1 MAGTPESPALRRTL
15 GRWDLTAIG
24 VNQVIGSAIF
34 LLPADVARLVG
45 PWGPLAFMA
54 DGLLSLSIALCF
66 AEVGSRFEKT
76 GGPYLPARAAFG
88 RFIGFEV
95 GWMMWFTRVTSQ
107 ASVANGLA
115 LALAFYWPA
124 LATGLSRMSLI
135 AGLTLVLTWI
145 NVRGI
150 KQSSWVVNALT
161 IGKLAPL
168 AIVIIVGVWFV
179 DPASFAAM
187 PAVTQQQLSSALI
200 LLIFAYGGYEVT
212 GVLAGE
218 AANPR
223 RDVPFAFV
231 ATLITVSIVMSLT
244 SLVVTG
250 VLPDLIASRTPL
262 ADSAAIFLGAS
273 GALLVATGVLP
284 DLGASRTPL
293 ADGAAIFLG
302 AAGALL
308 VSMGSAISMAGNN
321 MGQILN
327 GSRTLFALAE
337 NGDLPKWFAR
347 VHPTYQTPSNAILF
361 TAVIAL
367 TLALTG
373 SFIALAAVSAIAR
386 LVMYLAVCASTLVL
400 RKHDREI
407 AAQVGPQF
415 PVRRSLGE
423 GGSDLDGAVAPAK
436 FTVPLGPVIP
446 IVASIVALGILAGAS
461 QAQLIAGAAALAA
474 GAVLYF
480 VATRLKM

>member
-1 MAGTPESPALRRTL
+1 MAGPPEPPVLKRAL

-45 PWGPLAFMA
+45 PWGPLAFLGV
-54 DGLLSLSIALCF
+54 GLLSLSIALCF
-66 AEVGSRFEKT
+66 AEAGSRFEKT

-88 RFIGFEV
+88 RFAGFEV

-124 LATGLSRMSLI
+124 LATGVPRMSLI
-135 AGLTLVLTWI
+135 AALTIALTWT

-168 AIVIIVGVWFV
+168 AIFIIFGLWSV
-179 DPASFAAM
+179 DPARFSAM

-231 ATLITVSIVMSLT
+231 ATLITVAVVMSLT
-244 SLVVTG
+244 S
-250 VLPDLIASRTPL
+250 
-262 ADSAAIFLGAS
+262 
-273 GALLVATGVLP
+273 LVATGVLP

-293 ADGAAIFLG
+293 AEGAAIFLG
-302 AAGALL
+302 AAGALMVSIGSA
-308 VSMGSAISMAGNN
+308 VSMTGNN

-327 GSRTLFALAE
+327 GSRSLFALAE
-337 NGDLPKWFAR
+337 NGDLPKWFAK
-347 VHPTYQTPSNAILF
+347 VHPVYRTPSNAILF
-361 TAVIAL
+361 TALVAL

-373 SFIALAAVSAIAR
+373 SFVALAAVSAIAR

-407 AAQVGPQF
+407 AAQVGAHF
-415 PVRRSLGE
+415 PVRRSFSE
-423 GGSDLDGAVAPAK
+423 GGGDLDGAVAPAK
-436 FTVPLGPVIP
+436 FTVPWGPVVP
-446 IVASIVALGILAGAS
+446 VVASIVALGILAGAS
-461 QAQLIAGAAALAA
+461 QAQLISGAVALAA
-474 GAVLYF
+474 GAVLF
-480 VATRLKM
+480 FIATRLKM

>member
-1 MAGTPESPALRRTL
+1 MAGPSETPALRRAL

-34 LLPADVARLVG
+34 LLPAAVARLVG
-45 PWGPLAFMA
+45 PWGPLAFMGV
-54 DGLLSLSIALCF
+54 GLLSLSIALCF
-66 AEVGSRFEKT
+66 AEVGSRFDKT

-88 RFIGFEV
+88 RFVGFEV

-115 LALAFYWPA
+115 LALAFYWPS
-124 LATGLSRMSLI
+124 LATGVPRASMI
-135 AGLTLVLTWI
+135 AALTIALTWI

-150 KQSSWVVNALT
+150 KQSSWVINALT

-168 AIVIIVGVWFV
+168 AIFIIAGVWYI
-179 DPASFAAM
+179 DPVRFSAM

-244 SLVVTG
+244 SLV
-250 VLPDLIASRTPL
+250 
-262 ADSAAIFLGAS
+262 
-273 GALLVATGVLP
+273 ATGVLP

-302 AAGALL
+302 ASGALL
-308 VSMGSAISMAGNN
+308 VSIGSAISMTGNN

-347 VHPTYQTPSNAILF
+347 VHPTFQTPSNAILF

-400 RKHDREI
+400 RRHDREI
-407 AAQVGPQF
+407 AAQLGARF
-415 PVRRSLGE
+415 PVRGSFSE
-423 GGSDLDGAVAPAK
+423 GGSDVDGAVAPAK

-446 IVASIVALGILAGAS
+446 VVASIVAMGILAGAS
-461 QAQLIAGAAALAA
+461 QAQLTAGAAALAA
-474 GAVLYF
+474 GAVLF
-480 VATRLKM
+480 FMATRLKV

>member
-1 MAGTPESPALRRTL
+1 MAGTSEAPALRRAL

-54 DGLLSLSIALCF
+54 VGLLSLSIALCF
-66 AEVGSRFEKT
+66 AEAGSRFEKT

-95 GWMMWFTRVTSQ
+95 GWMMWFTRVASQ

-115 LALAFYWPA
+115 LALAFYWPS
-124 LATGLSRMSLI
+124 LATGLPRMSLVASLTI
-135 AGLTLVLTWI
+135 AVTWI

-161 IGKLAPL
+161 IGKLTPL
-168 AIVIIVGVWFV
+168 AIVIVVGVWFV
-179 DPASFAAM
+179 DPATFVNM
-187 PAVTQQQLSSALI
+187 PAVSQQQLSSALI

-231 ATLITVSIVMSLT
+231 ATLITVSVVMSLT

-250 VLPDLIASRTPL
+250 VLPDL
-262 ADSAAIFLGAS
+262 
-273 GALLVATGVLP
+273 
-284 DLGASRTPL
+284 GASRTPL
-293 ADGAAIFLG
+293 ADTAAILLG
-302 AAGALL
+302 ATGALL
-308 VSMGSAISMAGNN
+308 VAIGSVTSMTGNN

-337 NGDLPKWFAR
+337 NGDLPKWFGK
-347 VHPTYQTPSNAILF
+347 VHPVFRTPSNAILF
-361 TAVIAL
+361 TAVVAL

-373 SFIALAAVSAIAR
+373 SFVALAAVSAIAR

-407 AAQVGPQF
+407 AAQVGAHF
-415 PVRRSLGE
+415 PVRRSFSE
-423 GGSDLDGAVAPAK
+423 GGSDMDGAVAPAR

-446 IVASIVALGILAGAS
+446 IVAAVVALGILAGAS
-461 QAQLIAGAAALAA
+461 QAQLVAGAAALGG
-474 GAVLYF
+474 GAVLF
-480 VATRLKM
+480 LVATRFKL

>member
-1 MAGTPESPALRRTL
+1 MAGTPESPALRRAL

-54 DGLLSLSIALCF
+54 VGLLSLSIALCF
-66 AEVGSRFEKT
+66 AEAGSRFEKT

-124 LATGLSRMSLI
+124 LATGAPRMSLI
-135 AGLTLVLTWI
+135 AGLTIALTWI

-150 KQSSWVVNALT
+150 QQSSWVVNALT

-179 DPASFAAM
+179 DPARFAAM
-187 PAVTQQQLSSALI
+187 PAVSQQQLSSALI

-218 AANPR
+218 SANPR

-250 VLPDLIASRTPL
+250 VLPDLGASRTPL
-262 ADSAAIFLGAS
+262 ADSAAIFLGAF
-273 GALLVATGVLP
+273 GALIVAV
-284 DLGASRTPL
+284 
-293 ADGAAIFLG
+293 
-302 AAGALL
+302 
-308 VSMGSAISMAGNN
+308 GSALSMTGNN

-337 NGDLPKWFAR
+337 NGDLPKWFAK

-361 TAVIAL
+361 TAVVAL

-373 SFIALAAVSAIAR
+373 SFVALAAVSAIAR
-386 LVMYLAVCASTLVL
+386 LVMYLAVCAATLVL

-407 AAQVGPQF
+407 AAQVGAHF
-415 PVRRSLGE
+415 G
-423 GGSDLDGAVAPAK
+423 DIDGAVAPAK
-436 FTVPLGPVIP
+436 FTVPLGPVVP
-446 IVASIVALGILAGAS
+446 VVASIVALGILAGAS
-461 QAQLIAGAAALAA
+461 QAQLIAGAAALA
-474 GAVLYF
+474 GGGVLFF
-480 VATRLKM
+480 VATRLKR

>member
-1 MAGTPESPALRRTL
+1 MAGTSEAPALRRAL

-45 PWGPLAFMA
+45 PWGPLAFLA
-54 DGLLSLSIALCF
+54 VGLLSLSIALCF
-66 AEVGSRFEKT
+66 AEAGSRFEKT

-88 RFIGFEV
+88 RFVGFEV
-95 GWMMWFTRVTSQ
+95 GWMMWFTRVASQ

-124 LATGLSRMSLI
+124 LATGLPRMSLI
-135 AGLTLVLTWI
+135 AALTLALTWI
-145 NVRGI
+145 NVRGV
-150 KQSSWVVNALT
+150 KQSSWFVNALT

-168 AIVIIVGVWFV
+168 ALFIIAGIWYIE
-179 DPASFAAM
+179 PSRFAAM

-231 ATLITVSIVMSLT
+231 ATLVTVSIVMSLT
-244 SLVVTG
+244 S
-250 VLPDLIASRTPL
+250 
-262 ADSAAIFLGAS
+262 
-273 GALLVATGVLP
+273 LVATGVLP

-302 AAGALL
+302 AAGALM
-308 VSMGSAISMAGNN
+308 VSIGSAISMTGNN

-337 NGDLPKWFAR
+337 NGDLPKWFAK
-347 VHPTYQTPSNAILF
+347 VHPEYRTPSNAILF
-361 TAVIAL
+361 TAVVAL

-373 SFIALAAVSAIAR
+373 SFVALAAVSAIAR

-407 AAQVGPQF
+407 AAQVGAHF
-415 PVRRSLGE
+415 
-423 GGSDLDGAVAPAK
+423 SDLDGAVAPAK

-446 IVASIVALGILAGAS
+446 VVASIVAMGILAGAS

>member
-1 MAGTPESPALRRTL
+1 MANRPESPTLRRTL

-24 VNQVIGSAIF
+24 VNQVIGGAIF

-45 PWGPLAFMA
+45 PWGPLAFMGV
-54 DGLLSLSIALCF
+54 GLLSLSIALCF

-107 ASVANGLA
+107 ASVANGLS

-124 LATGLSRMSLI
+124 LAMGVPRMSLI
-135 AGLTLVLTWI
+135 AALTLALTWI
-145 NVRGI
+145 NVCGI

-161 IGKLAPL
+161 ISKLAPL
-168 AIVIIVGVWFV
+168 VIVIIVGVWFV
-179 DPASFAAM
+179 DPVRFAAM
-187 PAVTQQQLSSALI
+187 PSVTQQQLSSALI

-250 VLPDLIASRTPL
+250 VLPELAASRTPL
-262 ADSAAIFLGAS
+262 ADSAAIFLGA
-273 GALLVATGVLP
+273 
-284 DLGASRTPL
+284 
-293 ADGAAIFLG
+293 
-302 AAGALL
+302 AGALM
-308 VSMGSAISMAGNN
+308 VAVGSALSMTGNN

-327 GSRTLFALAE
+327 GSRTIFALAE
-337 NGDLPKWFAR
+337 NGDLPKWFAK

-361 TAVIAL
+361 TAVIAVM
-367 TLALTG
+367 LALTG
-373 SFIALAAVSAIAR
+373 SFVALAAVSAIAR

-400 RKHDREI
+400 RQHDREI
-407 AAQVGPQF
+407 AAQVGAHF
-415 PVRRSLGE
+415 
-423 GGSDLDGAVAPAK
+423 SDLEGAVAPAR

-446 IVASIVALGILAGAS
+446 VVAAIVALGILAGAN
-461 QAQLIAGAAALAA
+461 QAQLTAGAAALAA
-474 GAVLYF
+474 GAVLF
-480 VATRLKM
+480 LIATRLKM

>member
-54 DGLLSLSIALCF
+54 VGLLSLSIALCF

-88 RFIGFEV
+88 RFVGFEV

-273 GALLVATGVLP
+273 GALLVA
-284 DLGASRTPL
+284 
-293 ADGAAIFLG
+293 I
-302 AAGALL
+302 
-308 VSMGSAISMAGNN
+308 GSAISMAGNN

-347 VHPTYQTPSNAILF
+347 VHTTYQTPSNAILF

-474 GAVLYF
+474 GAVLYL